1 MEILSLKTDS
11 RTELVDITGQVQAAI
26 RKQKWQDGV
35 LTVFVPHTTA
45 GVMINENADPS
56 VQRDIIKQLSK
67 IAPADAG
74 YTHSEG
80 NSDGHIKSSLVGCSL
95 NVIVENSAMMLGT
108 WQCIYFA
115 EFDGPRDRKVYL
127 KFINTD

>member
-1 MEILSLKTDS
+1 MEILSIKTDS

-26 RKQKWQDGV
+26 RKQKWQDGIV
-35 LTVFVPHTTA
+35 TVFVPHTTA
-45 GVMINENADPS
+45 GVIINENADPS

-67 IAPADAG
+67 IAPVDAG
-74 YTHSEG
+74 YTHSED

-95 NVIVENSAMMLGT
+95 NVIVENGTLVLGT

-115 EFDGPRDRKVYL
+115 EFDGPRSRKVYL
-127 KFINTD
+127 KFVTTD

>member
-1 MEILSLKTDS
+1 MEILSVTTHS
-11 RTELVDITGQVQAAI
+11 RAELVDITGQVQAAI

-45 GVMINENADPS
+45 GVIINENADPS

-67 IAPADAG
+67 IAPVDAG
-74 YTHSEG
+74 YEHSEG

-95 NVIVENSAMMLGT
+95 NVIVENGGLVLGT

-115 EFDGPRDRKVYL
+115 EFDGPRSRKVYL
-127 KFINTD
+127 KFVEE